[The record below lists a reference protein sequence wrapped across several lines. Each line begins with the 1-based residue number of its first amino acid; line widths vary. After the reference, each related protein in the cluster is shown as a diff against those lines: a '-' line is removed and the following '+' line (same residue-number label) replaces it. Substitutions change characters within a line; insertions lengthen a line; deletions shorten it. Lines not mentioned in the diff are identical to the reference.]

1 MIGFFLVGA
10 MLLLI
15 VLAVVALPLL
25 RGARAG
31 PTRGEFDRA
40 VYRDQLTEVDRDL
53 ARGVIDPDQ
62 AGSARLEI
70 QRRLLAVDTSSSS
83 PPGLGRNPFLGGAA
97 MAFVVLIG
105 GALYMRLGAP
115 GLPDAPYADRPKTE
129 ADTPGDDQHLD
140 MRKAAEL
147 LRQKLQTDPSNAR
160 GWMLYARTES
170 ILGEWNNAADAYRH
184 AIDLGLKD
192 AATYAG
198 YGEMLVMGADGVV
211 PPAAHDA
218 FTAALAAD
226 QSNAVARYYLALA
239 DAQSGEERRAIGAW
253 LELAAGLPDDSPM
266 RDEIARRIADAAKS
280 AGIDAPPLPKGLT
293 AETPAGPT
301 AEQMAAAAALPPEQR
316 AQMINGMIEQL
327 AAKLKQQ
334 PNDLDGWLRLARAYM
349 VRGETAKAVDAYD
362 HAAALRPNDPE
373 IKLQTVAAMLSGLK
387 PGEPVPARATAML
400 NEVAAV
406 APDAP
411 EVLWFLGLAAARA
424 GDTETARTKWTLL
437 LRSVPDGDDAKMV
450 KAALDQLPAK

>member
-1 MIGFFLVGA
+1 
-10 MLLLI
+10 
-15 VLAVVALPLL
+15 
-25 RGARAG
+25 
-31 PTRGEFDRA
+31 
-40 VYRDQLTEVDRDL
+40 
-53 ARGVIDPDQ
+53 
-62 AGSARLEI
+62 
-70 QRRLLAVDTSSSS
+70 
-83 PPGLGRNPFLGGAA
+83 
-97 MAFVVLIG
+97 
-105 GALYMRLGAP
+105 
-115 GLPDAPYADRPKTE
+115 
-129 ADTPGDDQHLD
+129 
-140 MRKAAEL
+140 
-147 LRQKLQTDPSNAR
+147 
-160 GWMLYARTES
+160 
-170 ILGEWNNAADAYRH
+170 
-184 AIDLGLKD
+184 
-192 AATYAG
+192 
-198 YGEMLVMGADGVV
+198 
-211 PPAAHDA
+211 
-218 FTAALAAD
+218 
-226 QSNAVARYYLALA
+226 VARYYLALA

-293 AETPAGPT
+293 AEIPAGPT
-301 AEQMAAAAALPPEQR
+301 PEQMTAAATMPPEQR

-387 PGEPVPARATAML
+387 PGEPVPMRATAML

-424 GDTETARTKWTLL
+424 GDTETARAKWTLL
-437 LRSVPDGDDAKMV
+437 LRSVPGGDDAKMV